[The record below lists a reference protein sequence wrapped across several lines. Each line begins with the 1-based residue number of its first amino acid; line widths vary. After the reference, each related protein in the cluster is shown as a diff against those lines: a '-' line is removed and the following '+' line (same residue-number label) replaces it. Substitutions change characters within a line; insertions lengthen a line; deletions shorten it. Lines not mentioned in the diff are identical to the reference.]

1 MKKVTFTNLPAAPF
15 LKCPTSFYLNW
26 HILQTYLWDCQALWK
41 LLTVHPV
48 LVDMCTW
55 KRDTWSA
62 SCKQIFSFVYLEILT
77 INLTAHNESFTML
90 FSKEVF
96 ALPILFFFFKCF
108 LLSVERTYLLPV
120 SLRHDINITHT
131 LGSRSWQL

>member
-26 HILQTYLWDCQALWK
+26 HILQTYLWHCQALWK
-41 LLTVHPV
+41 LLTVHLI

-96 ALPILFFFFKCF
+96 ALPILFFFFQMFSVKCRAYILTSCEF
-108 LLSVERTYLLPV
+108 TSWYKY
-120 SLRHDINITHT
+120 NTHF
-131 LGSRSWQL
+131 RK